1 MWQLWHAEIMPESG
15 EAGLWISATQHSLCG
30 RCPGS
35 SEPGLLSQA
44 CRRAG
49 QGMRRKARWRAPGQ
63 PMEKPAPSLIVQ
75 RDKLCWQGPGP
86 RTSPAVYLFS
96 FLKRKSPLV
105 QKQLPVTWETLQVK
119 TVASYYKD
127 QAFDNQPALE
137 TNSFQYLEEDETY
150 YLVAVNYT

>member
-1 MWQLWHAEIMPESG
+1 M
-15 EAGLWISATQHSLCG
+15 
-30 RCPGS
+30 
-35 SEPGLLSQA
+35 
-44 CRRAG
+44 
-49 QGMRRKARWRAPGQ
+49 
-63 PMEKPAPSLIVQ
+63 
-75 RDKLCWQGPGP
+75 
-86 RTSPAVYLFS
+86 YLFS